1 MYANLE
7 LCASES
13 ARTLRR
19 RKARKTSNPSIMKTL
34 PILFCLF
41 LFQSAFAQHATP
53 GPGSNPYLK
62 YQHRTFECGF
72 RSTDKT
78 ILALHRATG
87 KDTRSNFLTSSFG
100 KDSTY
105 LVVLTIS
112 EVIDS
117 KLREREC
124 VFKGKYTIDEKGNI
138 WLSDKHPFSSDRI
151 RIKDKRYRNFN
162 YTLRYKFR
170 LNSEFKKIN
179 GRKLFAYC
187 DGSCEFPREE

>member
-1 MYANLE
+1 MPLGH
-7 LCASES
+7 
-13 ARTLRR
+13 
-19 RKARKTSNPSIMKTL
+19 KACKTSIPSIMKSL
-34 PILFCLF
+34 HILFCLF

-53 GPGSNPYLK
+53 GSGSNPYLK

-78 ILALHRATG
+78 ILALHHATG
-87 KDTRSNFLTSSFG
+87 KNTRSNFLTSSFG

-105 LVVLTIS
+105 LMVLTIS

-162 YTLRYKFR
+162 YTLCYKFR